1 LILRLSRLAALYVLL
16 LGSLNQLGT
25 RHGACSAPS
34 PAHAAP
40 SKIEFSYLNRNLMV
54 PDIHPLTL
62 ALDRNSRKGGQ
73 RRFLCEQ
80 Q

>member
-1 LILRLSRLAALYVLL
+1 LILRLSRLAALYVFL
-16 LGSLNQLGT
+16 LGSLNQQDSPWRML
-25 RHGACSAPS
+25 RPS
-34 PAHAAP
+34 PAPAAS

>member
-1 LILRLSRLAALYVLL
+1 MRLSRLAALYVFL
-16 LGSLNQLGT
+16 LGPLNHLVAL
-25 RHGACSAPS
+25 HGAFYAPS
-34 PAHAAP
+34 SAHAAQ
-40 SKIEFSYLNRNLMV
+40 SKIEFSYLNPNLMV

-73 RRFLCEQ
+73 RRFICEQ